1 MSPSE
6 SWEICMGAVGHL
18 QRKEARLRLVEQ
30 KCKEKM
36 GPWPPN
42 RDPQAGLRR
51 EGVSVTLDPCYP
63 LASLESLGKHGKV
76 RMLPAGE
83 EK

>member
-1 MSPSE
+1 
-6 SWEICMGAVGHL
+6 MGAVGHL

-51 EGVSVTLDPCYP
+51 EGV
-63 LASLESLGKHGKV
+63 
-76 RMLPAGE
+76 
-83 EK
+83 

>member
-1 MSPSE
+1 MASEQRPPS
-6 SWEICMGAVGHL
+6 
-18 QRKEARLRLVEQ
+18 RPKE
-30 KCKEKM
+30 
-36 GPWPPN
+36 G
-42 RDPQAGLRR
+42 G
-51 EGVSVTLDPCYP
+51 SVTLDPCYP